1 MTGTAA
7 LRDLRLA
14 EKQARLHCGWSWG
27 SRPPVPGDADQA
39 HNIQGLDGLEGPVD
53 PLRIGYPFNDLRSDK
68 PRGWQNRMW
77 LKAE

>member
-7 LRDLRLA
+7 LRDLRLTG
-14 EKQARLHCGWSWG
+14 KQAWLHRGWSWG
-27 SRPPVPGDADQA
+27 SRPPVPGGADQA
-39 HNIQGLDGLEGPVD
+39 HYIQGLDGLEGHVD
-53 PLRIGYPFNDLRSDK
+53 PLRIGCPFNDLRSDL